1 MIQIYL
7 SPSTQNK
14 NIYYDKFHT
23 EEQVMNMITDKIEQI
38 LSQFTVVVYRGH
50 RDLPTTERVLI
61 ANQLEV
67 DYYLTIH
74 SNAGGGKGCEVFY
87 QVGTNH
93 EAHVNL
99 KSKDYAAKLNRDFS
113 SITLLNSNELD
124 RGIKFKKF
132 SDGRDY
138 NHELRSLMIPANL
151 IEVEF
156 HDTKEGCQWI
166 LDNIDL
172 IALKIAESIVS
183 IFSLKRKEII
193 PEDDYFYVQTGAYK
207 SLAEAELEAKKIS
220 NLSGQSVGIK
230 FGDKNSLKWIKSVKK

>member
-7 SPSTQNK
+7 SPSTQTK
-14 NIYYDKFHT
+14 NVYYDKIHT
-23 EEQVMNMITDKIEQI
+23 EEQVMNIITDKIEQH
-38 LSQFTVVVYRGH
+38 LSKFNVVVFRGH
-50 RDLPTTERVLI
+50 RDAPTTERVLI

-67 DYYLTIH
+67 DYYLALH

-87 QVGTNH
+87 QVGPNH

-99 KSKDYAAKLNRDFS
+99 KSKNYASKLNRYFS
-113 SITLLNSNELD
+113 NITPLNTKDDD

-138 NHELRSLMIPANL
+138 NHELRTLMVPGNL

-156 HDTKEGCQWI
+156 HDTKEGCKWI
-166 LDNIDL
+166 LDNVDM
-172 IALKIAESIVS
+172 IALTITESLVS

-207 SLAEAELEAKKIS
+207 SLVEAEQEAKKIS

-230 FGDKNSLKWIKSVKK
+230 YGNKNSLKWIKSVK

>member
-7 SPSTQNK
+7 SPSTQIK
-14 NIYYDKFHT
+14 NVYYDKIHT
-23 EEQVMNMITDKIEQI
+23 EEHVMNLITDRIEQL
-38 LSQFTVVVYRGH
+38 LSQFNVVVFRGQ
-50 RDLPTTERVLI
+50 RDVPTTERVLI

-67 DYYLTIH
+67 DYYLALH

-87 QVGTNH
+87 QVGPNH

-99 KSKDYAAKLNRDFS
+99 KSKDYASKLNRDFS
-113 SITLLNSNELD
+113 NITMLNTNDGD

-138 NHELRSLMIPANL
+138 NHELRSLMVPGNL
-151 IEVEF
+151 IEIEF

-166 LDNIDL
+166 LDNVDM
-172 IALKIAESIVS
+172 IALTIAESLVS

-207 SLAEAELEAKKIS
+207 SLVEAEQEAKKVS
-220 NLSGQSVGIK
+220 LLTKQSVGIK
-230 FGDKNSLKWIKSVKK
+230 YGNKNSLKWIKSVK